1 MSTRAAKARNAMDDP
16 HAGSAVLHGGVALGQ
31 ASHALV
37 LLHGRG
43 ASAEDILSLGGA
55 IASKLGE
62 PGLALIAPQA
72 AGSSWYPYSFL
83 APREQNEPWLSS
95 ALRLVASL
103 VDDCMGQG
111 IAAERI
117 GLCGFSQGAC
127 LATEFVASHPRRY
140 GALIAFTG
148 GLIGPPGSDLRHRG
162 SLEGMP
168 ALFSSGDPDP
178 HVPWQR
184 VEESA
189 AVLREMGAKVE
200 LMRHSGRPHTVLP
213 AEIRAAQAMLQAA
226 GF

>member
-1 MSTRAAKARNAMDDP
+1 
-16 HAGSAVLHGGVALGQ
+16 
-31 ASHALV
+31 
-37 LLHGRG
+37 
-43 ASAEDILSLGGA
+43 
-55 IASKLGE
+55 
-62 PGLALIAPQA
+62 
-72 AGSSWYPYSFL
+72 
-83 APREQNEPWLSS
+83 
-95 ALRLVASL
+95 
-103 VDDCMGQG
+103 MGQG

-148 GLIGPPGSDLRHRG
+148 GLIGPPGSDLRHSG

-178 HVPWQR
+178 HVPCQR

-200 LMRHSGRPHTVLP
+200 LMRHTGRPHTVLP